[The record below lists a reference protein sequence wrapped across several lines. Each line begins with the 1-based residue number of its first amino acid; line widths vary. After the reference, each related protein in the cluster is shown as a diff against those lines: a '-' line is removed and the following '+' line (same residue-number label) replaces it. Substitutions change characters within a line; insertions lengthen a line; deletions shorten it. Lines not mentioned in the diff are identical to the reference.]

1 MHVKCII
8 TDQTRPGKAIETIF
22 SSPRELTLPGK
33 VDAQGSRWLG
43 GSEGV
48 AGSEGAGDGAERQP

>member
-1 MHVKCII
+1 
-8 TDQTRPGKAIETIF
+8 
-22 SSPRELTLPGK
+22 

-48 AGSEGAGDGAERQP
+48 AGSEGAGDGAEKQP